1 MKRISILLLFVCIT
15 FMVKSQSQTIDQK
28 VDSLLQLMTLD
39 EKIGQMTQAERGEL
53 ENITDIST
61 YALGS
66 LLSGGGSAPSPN
78 TAAAWANMYNQY
90 QAQALQSRLG
100 IPMIYG
106 VDAVHGHNNVAGAVL
121 FPHNIGMGCTW
132 DTALVKAANQVTALE
147 VAATGIDWT
156 FSPCI
161 AVVRNERWGR
171 TYEGFGETPEIQQ
184 LMAKVSVAGL
194 QGNDLGAPET
204 ILACAKHYVGDGGTT
219 NGTDQGNTILNEA
232 LLREI
237 HLPGYAD
244 AIDAGVGTVMAS
256 YSSWNGVKMHG
267 NEYLLTTVLKN
278 EMNFDGFIISDWKG
292 VDQIAEDYRT
302 AVKRSVNAGMDMVMV
317 PDRYIY
323 FISILKDLV
332 QTGEVSMERIDDAVR
347 RILKQKFL
355 LRLFEEPYADNS
367 LLTSVGSA
375 AHRTIAR
382 QAVRESLV
390 LLSAKNDVLPLNKT
404 DQKILVAGSIANNLG
419 AQCGG
424 WSISWQGSDG
434 NITTGTTILAGIQQ
448 LAAPGQV
455 IYSQT
460 GATTENVDVAVV
472 VIGEHPYAEGAGD
485 RTSLN
490 IETEDVNL
498 VKSLKAKGIPVIVI
512 LVSGRPMIVGELLP
526 YTDAFFAAWL
536 PGTEGDGITQVLF
549 GDYQPSGKL
558 THTWPRTMSQV
569 PINSGDANYNPLYAY
584 KHGLQIFP
592 SVSTSE
598 ILLPY
603 AAVLKESG
611 DRVVLSLSG
620 KITGF
625 NASVQ
630 DFSLKVN
637 GVLQSGKI
645 SGIAI
650 SPIDSSMLEINLNQP
665 LDASGAEVSISYT
678 GTGITSQSLI
688 LGIFSD
694 FFVYN
699 AIANYGTPVTVPG
712 KVEAENYFEMSGIG
726 TETCTDIGGGLNVG
740 WIENGDYMKYF
751 IRVQASG
758 DYQVSARISG
768 YNGGS
773 LHLLF
778 NESLSA
784 QIAFSATNGWQNWQ
798 DFSTTIHLEAGDY
811 VMKAFSYT
819 NNFNINYFN
828 FTQLTGIS
836 ENQPGIASISLYPN
850 PVTDDFQLNF
860 YVQRHQQIRVGL
872 FDMTGKQVQALFE
885 GAVNQGQNEFPLK
898 LDPKL
903 AEGMYFIEIKDE
915 STRYFRKL
923 LISRL

>member
-1 MKRISILLLFVCIT
+1 MKKIISLFLLICIT
-15 FMVKSQSQTIDQK
+15 FSVKAQQTIDQK
-28 VDSLLQLMTLD
+28 VDSLIQLMTLD
-39 EKIGQMTQAERGEL
+39 EKIGQMTQAERGAL

-66 LLSGGGSAPSPN
+66 LLSGGGSAPTPN
-78 TAAAWANMYNQY
+78 TAASWAAMYNQY

-106 VDAVHGHNNVAGAVL
+106 VDAVHGHNNVFGAVL

-132 DTALVKAANQVTALE
+132 DTTLVQAANQVTARE

-184 LMAKVSVAGL
+184 LMAKASVIGL
-194 QGNDLGAPET
+194 QGSDLGNPET

-219 NGTDQGNTILNEA
+219 NGTDQGNTVLSEA

-237 HLPGYAD
+237 HMPGYAE

-278 EMNFDGFIISDWKG
+278 EMGFDGFIISDWKG
-292 VDQIAEDYRT
+292 VDQITEDYRT
-302 AVKRSVNAGMDMVMV
+302 AVKRSINAGMDMVMV

-323 FISILKDLV
+323 FISILKNLV
-332 QTGEVSMERIDDAVR
+332 QTGEVSQERIDDAVR

-355 LRLFEEPYADNS
+355 LQLFEEPFADNS
-367 LLTSVGSA
+367 LLSSVGST

-390 LLSAKNDVLPLNKT
+390 LLSAKNDVLPLHKT
-404 DQKILVAGSIANNLG
+404 NQKILVAGSMAANLG

-448 LAAPGQV
+448 LAAQGQV
-455 IYSQT
+455 IYSPT
-460 GATTENVDVAVV
+460 GTTSENVDVAVV

-490 IETEDVNL
+490 IETADVNL
-498 VKSLKAKGIPVIVI
+498 IKSLKEKGIPVIVV
-512 LVSGRPMIVGELLP
+512 LVSGRPMIIGELLP
-526 YTDAFFAAWL
+526 YTDAFVAAWL
-536 PGTEGDGITQVLF
+536 PGTEGDGVAQMLF
-549 GDYQPSGKL
+549 GDYQPTGRL

-569 PINSGDANYNPLYAY
+569 PINYGDAGYQPLFEY
-584 KHGLQIFP
+584 KHGLQGFP
-592 SVSTSE
+592 TTTTSE
-598 ILLPY
+598 MLLPY
-603 AAVLKESG
+603 AALLNEAG
-611 DRVVLSLSG
+611 DQVVLSLSG
-620 KITGF
+620 QITGF
-625 NASVQ
+625 ETSVQ
-630 DFSLKVN
+630 DYSLKVN
-637 GVLQSGKI
+637 GVIQTDIITSI
-645 SGIAI
+645 NI
-650 SPIDSSMLEINLNQP
+650 SPIDSSMLEIRLNHP
-665 LDASGAEVSISYT
+665 LEDAGADVSISYS

-688 LGIFSD
+688 LGLFSD

-699 AIANYGTPVTVPG
+699 AMADYGTPVTVPG

-726 TETCTDIGGGLNVG
+726 TEPCTDIGGGLNVG
-740 WIENGDYMKYF
+740 WIENGDYMKYY

-758 DYQVSARISG
+758 DYRVSARIAG
-768 YNGGS
+768 FNAGN

-778 NESLSA
+778 NETLTG
-784 QIAFSATNGWQNWQ
+784 QIAFTATNGWQTWQ
-798 DFSTTIHLEAGDY
+798 DFSTTIHLNAGDY
-811 VMKAFSYT
+811 VMKAFAYT
-819 NNFNINYFN
+819 DGFNINYFN

-836 ENQPGIASISLYPN
+836 ENEPGISSIALYPN
-850 PVTDDFQLNF
+850 PVTEKFQLSF
-860 YVQRHQQIRVGL
+860 STPRHQKVKIGL
-872 FDMTGKQVQALFE
+872 FEMSGKKVQSLFE
-885 GAVNQGQNEFPLK
+885 GGVNPGQNEFTLK
-898 LDPKL
+898 LDTKL
-903 AEGMYFIEIKDE
+903 PDGMYFIEIKDE
-915 STRYFRKL
+915 STRYFSKL
-923 LISRL
+923 IISKI